1 MDPVKLIRQDHRTVK
16 SLFRSFERADR
27 RAEKQKIAEEII
39 EELSIHAIIE
49 EQLVYPVLREAERRL
64 ERRVL
69 NALEEHHSA
78 KLLLAELDK
87 MKVDEERYGAKMHVV
102 RQTVEAHIEEEE
114 ATLLPRLDK
123 LLDDD
128 VRSTLAEAMMA
139 ARKVAPN
146 HPHPAAP
153 DTPPAGMITGL
164 FAKVIDAGKD
174 MVRKVTSSDKA
185 AGHLRVIRRAKASAA
200 AKVTSGDKAVGLLGV
215 TRRAKATAGKV
226 SRGARAA
233 GLLRVTGRAKA
244 IAGKVTRRRGDAAPG
259 TAQAGALKRTG
270 SQRRRR
276 SK

>member
-1 MDPVKLIRQDHRTVK
+1 MDPVKLIKQDHRAVK
-16 SLFRSFERADR
+16 SLFRKFERADR

-87 MKVDEERYGAKMHVV
+87 MKVEEERYGAKMHVV
-102 RQTVEAHIEEEE
+102 RQTVETHIEEEE
-114 ATLLPRLDK
+114 STLLPRLDK

-128 VRSTLAEAMMA
+128 ARSALAEAMMA

-185 AGHLRVIRRAKASAA
+185 AGHLRMMRRAKATAVG
-200 AKVTSGDKAVGLLGV
+200 KVTSGDKA
-215 TRRAKATAGKV
+215 
-226 SRGARAA
+226 A
-233 GLLRVTGRAKA
+233 GLLRVTRRAKA

-259 TAQAGALKRTG
+259 TAQAGALERTG

>member
-1 MDPVKLIRQDHRTVK
+1 MDPVKLIKQDHRTVK

-27 RAEKQKIAEEII
+27 PAEKQKIAEEII
-39 EELSIHAIIE
+39 EELSIHAVIE
-49 EQLVYPVLREAERRL
+49 EQLVYPVLREAEGRRAG
-64 ERRVL
+64 RVL
-69 NALEEHHSA
+69 KALEEHHSA

-87 MKVDEERYGAKMHVV
+87 MKVEEERYDAKMRVV
-102 RQTVEAHIEEEE
+102 RQTVEAHIKEEE
-114 ATLLPRLDK
+114 TILLPRLDK
-123 LLDDD
+123 MLGDD
-128 VRSTLAEAMMA
+128 VRSTLAEAMIA
-139 ARKVAPN
+139 ARRVAPN

-185 AGHLRVIRRAKASAA
+185 AGHLRVIRRAKTTAASVV
-200 AKVTSGDKAVGLLGV
+200 KSGDKAVGVLGV
-215 TRRAKATAGKV
+215 TRRAKATASNL

-233 GLLRVTGRAKA
+233 GLLRVTTRARQ
-244 IAGKVTRRRGDAAPG
+244 IAGKVTRRRRAAARG
-259 TAQAGALKRTG
+259 TAQAPALKQTG